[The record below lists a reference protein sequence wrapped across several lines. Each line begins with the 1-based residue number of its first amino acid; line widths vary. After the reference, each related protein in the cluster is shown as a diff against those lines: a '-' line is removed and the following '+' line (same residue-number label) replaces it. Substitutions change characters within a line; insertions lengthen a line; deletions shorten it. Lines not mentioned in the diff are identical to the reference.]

1 MLVLSRKLNEKIII
15 DENIEIKVL
24 SIENGNVQLGITA
37 PKDIEIL
44 RQELLEDV
52 KAENRAALRNKRS
65 LKELQNLNLKKEKQ
79 QNQKADN

>member
-15 DENIEIKVL
+15 DGNIEIEVL
-24 SIENGNVQLGITA
+24 SIENGNIKLGITA

-52 KAENRAALRNKRS
+52 KAENRAALGNKDD
-65 LKELQNLNLKKEKQ
+65 LKKLQNMNLKKERK
-79 QNQKADN
+79 KD

>member
-52 KAENRAALRNKRS
+52 KAENRAALKNKRS

>member
-24 SIENGNVQLGITA
+24 SIDNGSVQLGITA
-37 PKDIEIL
+37 PKHIEIL

-52 KAENRAALRNKRS
+52 KAENRAALKNKRS
-65 LKELQNLNLKKEKQ
+65 LKDLQNLNLKKEKQ
-79 QNQKADN
+79 QNKKADN